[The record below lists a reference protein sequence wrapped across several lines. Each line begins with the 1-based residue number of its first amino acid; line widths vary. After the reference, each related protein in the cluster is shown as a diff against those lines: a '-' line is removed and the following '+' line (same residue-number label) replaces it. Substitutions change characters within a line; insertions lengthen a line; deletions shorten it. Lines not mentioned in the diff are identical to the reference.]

1 MAVKKKRV
9 NIGVKRKIETIME
22 DGKSQTI
29 NVWKTLCS
37 PDIFF
42 GFSWKSKK
50 MYILLGCWVSF
61 LVLWIISN
69 QFWNFPW
76 FAFFIITFL
85 MIHTISFGTLKYFY
99 SHMLNLNDDLAG
111 CEAFTKAR
119 YFYNRSRQTCVN
131 IYFPLFFILIFG
143 IGGCVLY
150 TNAQLTPTFIM
161 YMVYFVVIVYF
172 SMVVYLQYI
181 RFFYYLYLVAHDNIP
196 LIKLIQPSTPGGK
209 LRVDWLQELINIA
222 RAMRYMFASVGLLY
236 IAAFALFCFSPA
248 YGASV
253 TAPIFYILWALI
265 FVFVVLV
272 FFVLNG
278 LNGIHM
284 RKIRD
289 NVKNAYIDELILF
302 DTLPSDEDEFGLN
315 KFKVLLQQICAMTI
329 LNSNDFPVRDTSN
342 WVLSAWITA
351 IQVIASLVTL
361 YQFQMSDLTSKTPN
375 LL

>member
-1 MAVKKKRV
+1 
-9 NIGVKRKIETIME
+9 
-22 DGKSQTI
+22 
-29 NVWKTLCS
+29 
-37 PDIFF
+37 
-42 GFSWKSKK
+42 
-50 MYILLGCWVSF
+50 
-61 LVLWIISN
+61 
-69 QFWNFPW
+69 
-76 FAFFIITFL
+76 
-85 MIHTISFGTLKYFY
+85 
-99 SHMLNLNDDLAG
+99 
-111 CEAFTKAR
+111 
-119 YFYNRSRQTCVN
+119 
-131 IYFPLFFILIFG
+131 
-143 IGGCVLY
+143 
-150 TNAQLTPTFIM
+150 M
-161 YMVYFVVIVYF
+161 YMVYFVVMVYF

-289 NVKNAYIDELILF
+289 KVKDAYIDELILF

-315 KFKVLLQQICAMTI
+315 KFKVLLQQVCAMTI

-361 YQFQMSDLTSKTPN
+361 YQFQMSDLTSKIPN